1 MPSRQNR
8 EYVVKFKTFAWCVA
22 AMMFG
27 ASQTLAQQPVK
38 IGFITTLSGP
48 GGYLGQDIRDAF
60 QLRIKEEGGTLGGV
74 PVELLIEDDG
84 LKPGQAKQIAER
96 FMKSEGVK
104 LFTGIVFSNVAG
116 AVVPDVVD
124 NGGIFVSA
132 NAGPSNFAGKECHKN
147 YFVMSWLTDT
157 MQGSAGQNATALGYK
172 RAFVLAPNYTAGKDA
187 IEGFK
192 RFFKGEIIGEVYTRL
207 DQTDFAS
214 EMAQIRAA
222 KPDVV
227 FHFHPGGLGIAFMRQ
242 YQQAGLLG
250 AIPMV
255 LAEPSM
261 DHVLLKTIGDAA
273 LGTDVSGAW
282 NTDFVNPVNKKF
294 VEDFTKA
301 YGRTPTMYAAQ
312 GYDTAIAIGAA
323 LKAVGGKVENT
334 DGFRTAML
342 KADYALTRGPFKF
355 GPNQHPVQDWYAMKV
370 EKDATGTI
378 VLRTREKILTGY
390 GDPYAKDCK
399 L

>member
-1 MPSRQNR
+1 MTRF
-8 EYVVKFKTFAWCVA
+8 VIVA
-22 AMMFG
+22 LLTVLGLVPA
-27 ASQTLAQQPVK
+27 AAQQPLK

-60 QLRIKEEGGTLGGV
+60 QLAIEEGGGKLGGV
-74 PVELLIEDDG
+74 PVQLAIEDDG

-96 FMKSEGVK
+96 MMKTDSVK
-104 LFTGIVFSNVAG
+104 LFTGVVFSNVAS
-116 AVVPDVVD
+116 AVVPDIVD

-132 NAGPSNFAGKECHKN
+132 NAGPTNLAGKECHKN

-157 MQGSAGQNATALGYK
+157 MQGSAGQNANALGYK
-172 RAFVLAPNYTAGKDA
+172 RAFVLAPNYVAGKDA

-192 RFFKGEIIGEVYTRL
+192 RFFKGQIIGEVYTRL
-207 DQTDFAS
+207 DQTDFAA

-227 FHFHPGGLGIAFMRQ
+227 FHFHPGALGIAFMRQ

-250 AIPMV
+250 SIPMV

-261 DHVLLKTIGDAA
+261 DHVLLKTVGDAA

-282 NTDFVNPVNKKF
+282 NADFDNPVNKAF
-294 VEDFTKA
+294 VAAFTKK

-323 LKAVGGKVENT
+323 LKAINGKIDDA
-334 DGFRTAML
+334 DGFRAAML
-342 KADYALTRGPFKF
+342 KGDYKLTRGNFKF
-355 GPNQHPVQDWYAMKV
+355 GKNQHPVQDWYAMKV
-370 EKDATGTI
+370 EKDPSGQI
-378 VLRTREKILTGY
+378 VLKTREKILTSY
-390 GDPYAKDCK
+390 GDPYAAECK

>member
-1 MPSRQNR
+1 MTR
-8 EYVVKFKTFAWCVA
+8 FLFVA
-22 AMMFG
+22 LLSVLGLVPA
-27 ASQTLAQQPVK
+27 AAQQPLK

-60 QLRIKEEGGTLGGV
+60 QLAIDAEGGKLGGV
-74 PVELLIEDDG
+74 PVQLVVEDDG

-96 FMKSEGVK
+96 MMKTDGIK
-104 LFTGIVFSNVAG
+104 LFTGVVFSNVAG
-116 AVVPDVVD
+116 AVVPDIVD

-132 NAGPSNFAGKECHKN
+132 NAGPSNLAGKECHKN

-157 MQGSAGQNATALGYK
+157 MQGSAGQNANSLGYK
-172 RAFVLAPNYTAGKDA
+172 RAFVLAPNYVAGKDA

-192 RFFKGEIIGEVYTRL
+192 RFFKGQVIGEVYTRL
-207 DQTDFAS
+207 DQTDYAA

-227 FHFHPGGLGIAFMRQ
+227 FHFHPGALGIAFMRQ

-250 AIPMV
+250 TIPMV

-261 DHVLLKTIGDAA
+261 DHTLLKTVGEAA

-282 NTDFVNPVNKKF
+282 NTDFDNPVNKAF
-294 VEDFTKA
+294 VEAFTKK

-312 GYDTAIAIGAA
+312 GYDTAIAIGTA
-323 LKAVGGKVENT
+323 LKAINGKIDNA
-334 DGFRTAML
+334 DGFRAAML
-342 KADYALTRGPFKF
+342 KADYKLTRGAFKF
-355 GPNQHPVQDWYAMKV
+355 GKNQHPVQDWYAMKV
-370 EKDATGTI
+370 EKDPSGAI
-378 VLRTREKILTGY
+378 VLKTREKILTDY
-390 GDPYAKDCK
+390 GDPYAADCK

>member
-1 MPSRQNR
+1 MMMKSK
-8 EYVVKFKTFAWCVA
+8 VIACVA
-22 AMMFG
+22 L
-27 ASQTLAQQPVK
+27 LATAACGVAHAQQQPVK

-60 QLRIKEEGGTLGGV
+60 KLAIDAEGGRLGGV
-74 PVELLIEDDG
+74 PVQLLIEDDG

-96 FMKSEGVK
+96 FAKSEGVK
-104 LFTGIVFSNVAG
+104 LFTGIVFSNVAS
-116 AVVPDVVD
+116 AVVPDIVD

-132 NAGPSNFAGKECHKN
+132 NAGPSNLAGKECHKN

-157 MQGSAGQNATALGYK
+157 MQGSAGQNANSLGYK
-172 RAFVLAPNYTAGKDA
+172 RAFVLAPNYVAGKDA

-192 RFFKGEIIGEVYTRL
+192 RFFKGEVIGEVYTRL
-207 DQTDFAS
+207 DQTDYAP

-227 FHFHPGGLGIAFMRQ
+227 FHFHPGGLGIAFTRQ

-250 AIPMV
+250 TIPMV

-261 DHVLLKTIGDAA
+261 DHSLLKVIGDAA
-273 LGTDVSGAW
+273 LGIDVSGAW
-282 NTDFVNPVNKKF
+282 NTDFDNPTNKSF
-294 VEDFTKA
+294 VENFTKA

-312 GYDTAIAIGAA
+312 GYDTAMAIGSA
-323 LKAVGGKVENT
+323 LKAVGGKI
-334 DGFRTAML
+334 DDADAFRAAML
-342 KADYALTRGPFKF
+342 KADFQTTRGAFKF
-355 GPNQHPVQDWYAMKV
+355 GKNQHPVQDWYAMKV
-370 EKDATGTI
+370 EKDAAGNVI
-378 VLRTREKILTGY
+378 LRTREKILTNY
-390 GDPYAKDCK
+390 GDPYAADCK

>member
-1 MPSRQNR
+1 
-8 EYVVKFKTFAWCVA
+8 VVKFKSVACV
-22 AMMFG
+22 
-27 ASQTLAQQPVK
+27 LALLSLAGPAVAQEPVK

-60 QLRIKEEGGTLGGV
+60 QLAINAEGGKLGGV
-74 PVELLIEDDG
+74 PVQLVVEDDG

-96 FMKSEGVK
+96 MMKTDGIK
-104 LFTGIVFSNVAG
+104 LFTGTVFSNVAS
-116 AVVPDVVD
+116 AVVPDIVD
-124 NGGIFVSA
+124 NGALFVSP
-132 NAGPSNFAGKECHKN
+132 NAGPSNLAGKECHKN

-192 RFFKGEIIGEVYTRL
+192 RFFKGQIIGEVYTRL
-207 DQTDFAS
+207 DQTDYAA

-242 YQQAGLLG
+242 YQQAGLVG
-250 AIPMV
+250 TIPMV

-261 DHVLLKTIGDAA
+261 DHVLLKTIGEAS
-273 LGTDVSGAW
+273 LGTEVSGAW
-282 NTDFVNPVNKKF
+282 NADFDNPVNKNF
-294 VEDFTKA
+294 VEAFTKA

-312 GYDTAIAIGAA
+312 GYDTAIAIAAA
-323 LKAVGGKVENT
+323 LKAVGGKVDNVE
-334 DGFRTAML
+334 GFRQAML
-342 KADYALTRGPFKF
+342 KADFQTTRGAFKF
-355 GPNQHPVQDWYAMKV
+355 GKNQHPVQDWYAMKV
-370 EKDATGTI
+370 EKDASGAI
-378 VLRTREKILTGY
+378 VLKTREKLLTAY
-390 GDPYAKDCK
+390 GDPYAADCK